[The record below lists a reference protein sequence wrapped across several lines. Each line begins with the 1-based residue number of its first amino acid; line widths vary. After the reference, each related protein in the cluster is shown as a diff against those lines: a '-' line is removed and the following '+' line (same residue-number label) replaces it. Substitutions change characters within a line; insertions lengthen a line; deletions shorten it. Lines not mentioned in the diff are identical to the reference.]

1 MNQFKIDAATG
12 QTLGERTEQQDR
24 TAVFGS
30 PKAPGYLMAVVADG
44 MGGLTGGA
52 LAAEQVIRTAQQNF
66 EMFSPE
72 AEDIEQLL
80 NTIAHEAH
88 TIINLSAMSAEKQ
101 PHSTVVILVLTPE
114 RLAYWAHVGDS
125 RLYYFKRGR
134 FVGRTVDHSF
144 AEKLIASKRMTR
156 DEALGHKHAS
166 LLVNVLG
173 TTTSEL
179 FVTVQRHEGYQA
191 EDVFLLCSDGLW
203 QYFGNDE
210 LAAYVCHYPP
220 RQAAELLIEEVTR
233 RGRGTNADNCTVAI
247 VRVSEQPKQANKR
260 SAL

>member
-1 MNQFKIDAATG
+1 MSQLKIEAATG
-12 QTLGERTEQQDR
+12 QYLGERDEQQDKA
-24 TAVFGS
+24 AVFGAA
-30 PKAPGYLMAVVADG
+30 KAPGYLMAVLADG

-66 EMFSPE
+66 ELFNPE
-72 AEDIEQLL
+72 ADDIEKMLH
-80 NTIAHEAH
+80 NIAHEAH

-101 PHSTVVILVLTPE
+101 PHSTMVLLVLTPG
-114 RLAYWAHVGDS
+114 RMAYWAHVGDS

-134 FVGRTVDHSF
+134 FIGRTVDHSF

-156 DEALGHKHAS
+156 DEALNHKHAN

-179 FVTVQRHEGYQA
+179 FATVQSYEGYQA
-191 EDVFLLCSDGLW
+191 DDAFLLCSDGLW
-203 QYFGNDE
+203 QYFSNEE
-210 LAAYVCHYPP
+210 LATFVCHYPP

-233 RGRGTNADNCTVAI
+233 RGKGTNADNCTVVI
-247 VRVSEQPKQANKR
+247 VKVSEPADKQAKR
-260 SAL
+260 

>member
-1 MNQFKIDAATG
+1 MNQLKIDAATG
-12 QTLGERTEQQDR
+12 QYLGEREEQQDR
-24 TAVFGS
+24 TAIFGS
-30 PKAPGYLMAVVADG
+30 SKAPGYLMAVLADG

-52 LAAEQVIRTAQQNF
+52 LAAEQVIRTARQNF
-66 EMFSPE
+66 DMFSPE
-72 AEDIEQLL
+72 ADDIEKLL

-101 PHSTVVILVLTPE
+101 PHSTMVILVLTPG
-114 RLAYWAHVGDS
+114 RIAYWAHVGDS

-134 FVGRTVDHSF
+134 FIGRTVDHSF

-156 DEALGHKHAS
+156 EEALNHKHAS

-203 QYFGNDE
+203 QYFDKEE
-210 LAAYVCHYPP
+210 LATFVCHYPP

-233 RGRGTNADNCTVAI
+233 RGKGTNADNCSIAI
-247 VRVSEQPKQANKR
+247 VKVSGQADKLAKR
-260 SAL
+260 G